1 MKTPMS
7 DELAIIRDEQE
18 TLGAEW
24 ANGVQC
30 VGIRLGM
37 ADWLAEEALALA
49 PNSGGGKDTVK
60 DAIGELWIA
69 SERYKLCDG
78 CGCYFRSD
86 KKFESCELCTRR
98 SLGDE

>member
-30 VGIRLGM
+30 AGIRLGM
-37 ADWLAEEALALA
+37 ADWLAEEILTLA
-49 PNSGGGKDTVK
+49 
-60 DAIGELWIA
+60 DAEVMQ
-69 SERYKLCDG
+69 
-78 CGCYFRSD
+78 
-86 KKFESCELCTRR
+86 
-98 SLGDE
+98 

>member
-30 VGIRLGM
+30 AGIRLGM
-37 ADWLAEEALALA
+37 ADWLAEEVLALA
-49 PNSGGGKDTVK
+49 
-60 DAIGELWIA
+60 AIA
-69 SERYKLCDG
+69 KERENAK
-78 CGCYFRSD
+78 
-86 KKFESCELCTRR
+86 
-98 SLGDE
+98 